1 LAPVRKVLVFLGTVL
16 VAGAVLAGA
25 VALAAPQ
32 FAAIA
37 TAGDGDPQPIDLAAL
52 ESYAVRSE
60 VLATDGAL
68 LATLHGDQNRQ
79 PVPLDQVP
87 APVVDSI
94 LAIEDAEFYLHGGV
108 NARSIMRAL
117 VENVSAGG
125 VEQGGSTITQQ
136 LVKNAVTGDDEVTA
150 ERKIR
155 EAVLATRL
163 EEQLSKE
170 EILETYLNTVY
181 FGSGAY
187 GVQAAAE
194 VYWGKNVQDLG
205 WAEGAMLAAL
215 ISNPISY
222 DPTLYPERALQQ
234 RAIAYD
240 RLVSLEYLTRD
251 EADLLSLVPLPTA
264 RCTGNPF
271 GRPVGCGEVDTP
283 PVESYFVEKVKNDL
297 LDINNH
303 AYDILGTTYDERKAN
318 VFGGGLRIHTTMDRG
333 AQYAAE
339 VAFAEEPPKNDLGV
353 TTAFVGV
360 EPGTGAVRALVGGPT
375 FGDNKYDIA
384 TQEPGRQTG
393 STFKTFVLLEALE
406 QGALPDD
413 RMSGTI
419 SMTDPGTLQPYTVSG
434 SGGTLRTITTASS
447 NGAFVRLNQ
456 VVGPATVVDLAT
468 RLGMELPSNAAKTPS
483 LPLGVSDQTPLEMA
497 AAYNAIPSGGM
508 FVPPYFVDR
517 IEDERGNVIFEHQ
530 QAGTRAFSSRTA
542 CLATDILRSNVESG
556 TGRNARLPRQVAA
569 GKTGTTT
576 GPTDVW
582 FVGFTPYLTTAVWL
596 GQPDQGSIPT
606 DPLTGR
612 PTERSIL
619 SRVANAQAWGSVY
632 PAQIWQRFNELYH
645 ESREPRDFPACD
657 QPGRSSRPLS
667 GENDPYGTLN
677 GGYDPTGL
685 GVLSGPMKGKT
696 STGQRP
702 SGSGSATTTTT
713 APTTDSPPTTDAA
726 GGGAGAGG
734 GDGGNGNANA
744 NGNGG
749 AGGGGATPQGDDR

>member
-1 LAPVRKVLVFLGTVL
+1 LTTVRKVLVFLGTVL

-25 VALAAPQ
+25 VAVAAPQ
-32 FAAIA
+32 IASIA
-37 TAGDGDPQPIDLAAL
+37 TAGDGTPTPIDLDAL
-52 ESYAVRSE
+52 ENYAVRSE
-60 VLATDGAL
+60 VLASDGAL
-68 LATLHGDQNRQ
+68 LSTLHGDQNRQ
-79 PVPLDQVP
+79 PVALDQVP
-87 APVVDSI
+87 EAVVDSI

-108 NARSIMRAL
+108 NARSITRAL
-117 VENVSAGG
+117 VENVSAGD

-136 LVKNAVTGDDEVTA
+136 LVKNAVLRNDEVTL
-150 ERKIR
+150 ERKVQ
-155 EAVLATRL
+155 EAVLAMRL
-163 EEQLSKE
+163 EEQLSKD

-194 VYWGKNVQDLG
+194 VYWGRNVQDLG

-251 EADLLSLVPLPTA
+251 EADLMSLVPLPTA

-271 GRPVGCGEVDTP
+271 GRPEGCGEVDTP

-297 LDINNH
+297 LDVNNH
-303 AYDILGTTYDERKAN
+303 AYDILGTTYAEREAN
-318 VFGGGLRIHTTMDRG
+318 VFGGGLRVHTTIDRG
-333 AQYAAE
+333 AQFAAE
-339 VAFAEEPPKNDLGV
+339 VAFAEETPKNDLGV
-353 TTAFVGV
+353 TSSFIAV
-360 EPGTGAVRALVGGPT
+360 EPGTGAVRAHIGGPT
-375 FGDNKYDIA
+375 FGDNKFDIA
-384 TQEPGRQTG
+384 THKNPAALELGRQTG
-393 STFKTFVLLEALE
+393 STFKTYVLLEALE
-406 QGALPDD
+406 QGALTDD
-413 RMSGTI
+413 RVSGSIT
-419 SMTDPGTLQPYTVSG
+419 MTDPGTLQPYTVSG
-434 SGGTLRTITTASS
+434 SGGSLRSITTSSS

-456 VVGPATVVDLAT
+456 VVGGATVADLAT
-468 RLGMELPSNAAKTPS
+468 RLGMRLPENAARIPS
-483 LPLGVSDQTPLEMA
+483 LPLGVSSQTPLEMA

-508 FVPPYFVDR
+508 FVPPYFVER
-517 IEDERGNVIFEHQ
+517 IEDARGNVIFQHQ
-530 QAGTRAFSSRTA
+530 GAGTRAFSSRTA

-569 GKTGTTT
+569 GKTGTNT

-582 FVGFTPYLTTAVWL
+582 FVGFTPYLTTAVWV
-596 GQPDQGSIPT
+596 GHPDEGAIDT

-645 ESREPRDFPACD
+645 ESRDPRDFPTCD
-657 QPGRSSRPLS
+657 ESSRSARPLG
-667 GENDPYGTLN
+667 GENDPFGTLN

-685 GVLSGPMKGKT
+685 GVLSGPMKGKVP
-696 STGQRP
+696 TGPRP
-702 SGSGSATTTTT
+702 GGSGGSPTTATTT
-713 APTTDSPPTTDAA
+713 PGTDAPPTTDA
-726 GGGAGAGG
+726 GGAGATGG
-734 GDGGNGNANA
+734 AGA
-744 NGNGG
+744 
-749 AGGGGATPQGDDR
+749 AGGGGAATPQGAGE